1 MIELTPDVR
10 REFERLHKRLDE
22 IEENFGHDWNAMAD
36 LIHALYCPDCE
47 GNANHERTL
56 CQCSCHED
64 DWMTDGSKVLVSPR
78 EVHERAME
86 LWVNEGAPGDELPE
100 GRHYRRALA
109 ELEGK
114 ALAG

>member
-10 REFERLHKRLDE
+10 REFERLHKRLNE

-36 LIHALYCPDCE
+36 LMH
-47 GNANHERTL
+47 G
-56 CQCSCHED
+56 
-64 DWMTDGSKVLVSPR
+64 GLVSPR
-78 EVHERAME
+78 QVHERAME

-109 ELEGK
+109 ELEGE
-114 ALAG
+114 G